1 MDRAWQAGRP
11 HRLIT
16 GARPITGPGPDTLR
30 KGELVDQMALL
41 LLLLLGAVL
50 TVPLGQRLGLP
61 APVLMTLAGV
71 AMAFSSFVPDVDI
84 PPEIILPAL
93 LPPLLYASVQRTSWR
108 QFAANKR
115 PIFLSLIHIA
125 DAIVPGLPIAA
136 AVALGA
142 LVAPPD
148 PVAASAVAGSL
159 GLPRRLVSILEGEGL
174 FNDVTAIVLYHVAIA
189 AAVSGT
195 FSLPEAFG
203 LLILSAVVAVVVGLA
218 LGWLTIKLMG
228 LLGDATLQV
237 GLTLLVPFVSYVLAE
252 ELMGSGVLA
261 VLTTALFL
269 AEHTADADDVQGRL
283 TGRSFWEIVD
293 TLVTGVAFGL
303 IGLELHSVF
312 GTAGDRVPELL
323 GWGLA
328 VVAVVVGVRLL
339 WLLPA
344 TWLAKRLHTRRDY
357 DEDIPT
363 SWRETVVMW
372 WAGMRGVASVAL
384 ALAIPLETDD
394 GKPFPGR
401 DEIVF
406 IAFVVIMATLV
417 VQGLTLPW
425 LVRTLGVR
433 ADTDAERAL
442 ERELAGRAAGA
453 AKRRLK
459 EIEEEEDFP
468 DDVVERLHRV
478 AYDIGARI
486 SPDMVDEERR
496 EAYARRVER
505 FKAVSRV
512 QRDMLSAA
520 RHEVLSARNEPGA
533 DPEIVDR
540 VLRYLDV
547 RSLR

>member
-1 MDRAWQAGRP
+1 M
-11 HRLIT
+11 
-16 GARPITGPGPDTLR
+16 
-30 KGELVDQMALL
+30 EQMSLL
-41 LLLLLGAVL
+41 LLLLLGAVV
-50 TVPLGQRLGLP
+50 TVPLGDRLRLP
-61 APVLMTLAGV
+61 APVLMTLIGV
-71 AMAFSSFVPDVDI
+71 AMAFMPFVPNVDI

-108 QFAANKR
+108 QFAANRR
-115 PIFLSLIHIA
+115 PIFLLAVALVFVTTAAVAAVAGS
-125 DAIVPGLPIAA
+125 IVPGLPIAA

-148 PVAASAVAGSL
+148 PVAATAVAGSV

-174 FNDVTAIVLYHVAIA
+174 FNDVTAIVLYHVAVA

-203 LLILSAVVAVVVGLA
+203 LLVLSAVVAVAVGLA

-237 GLTLLVPFVSYVLAE
+237 GLTLLVPFVSYALAE

-261 VLTTALFL
+261 VLTVALFL
-269 AEHTADADDVQGRL
+269 AEHTADADDVLGRL
-283 TGRSFWEIVD
+283 TGRTFWDIVD

-303 IGLELHSVF
+303 IGLELHGVL
-312 GTAGDRVPELL
+312 GTADGRAPEMA

-328 VVAVVVGVRLL
+328 IVAVVVGVRLL

-344 TWLAKRLHTRRDY
+344 TWLAKKLHARRDVS
-357 DEDIPT
+357 EDIPT

-394 GKPFPGR
+394 GQPFPGR
-401 DEIVF
+401 EEIIF
-406 IAFVVIMATLV
+406 IAFAVIMATLV
-417 VQGLTLPW
+417 FQGLTLPW
-425 LVRTLGVR
+425 LVRKLRVR
-433 ADTDAERAL
+433 ADTAAEESL
-442 ERELAGRAAGA
+442 ERELAIRAARA
-453 AKRRLK
+453 AKYRLK
-459 EIEEEEDFP
+459 EIQDAEEFPEE
-468 DDVVERLHRV
+468 VLERLQRA

-496 EAYARRVER
+496 EAYAKRAER
-505 FKAVSRV
+505 FKAVGRV
-512 QRDMLSAA
+512 QREMMSAA
-520 RHEVLSARNEPGA
+520 RHEVLSARSEPGS
-533 DPEIVDR
+533 DPEVVDR

>member
-1 MDRAWQAGRP
+1 
-11 HRLIT
+11 
-16 GARPITGPGPDTLR
+16 
-30 KGELVDQMALL
+30 MALL
-41 LLLLLGAVL
+41 LLLLLGAVV
-50 TVPLGQRLGLP
+50 TVPLGERLGLP

-71 AMAFSSFVPDVDI
+71 AMAFIGFVPKVDI

-108 QFAANKR
+108 QFAANRR
-115 PIFLSLIHIA
+115 PIFLLA
-125 DAIVPGLPIAA
+125 VALVFVTTAAVAAVANAIVPGLPIAA

-148 PVAASAVAGSL
+148 PVAATAVAGSL

-195 FSLPEAFG
+195 FSLPHALG
-203 LLILSAVVAVVVGLA
+203 LLVLSAVVAVAVGLV

-252 ELMGSGVLA
+252 ELQGSGVLA

-269 AEHTADADDVQGRL
+269 AEHTADADDVLGRL
-283 TGRSFWEIVD
+283 TGRTFWEIVD

-303 IGLELHSVF
+303 IGLELRNVF
-312 GTAGDRVPELL
+312 GVSDGRAWQMI
-323 GWGLA
+323 GWGLVI
-328 VVAVVVGVRLL
+328 VVVVVGVRLL

-357 DEDIPT
+357 SEEIPT

-372 WAGMRGVASVAL
+372 WAGMRGVATVAL
-384 ALAIPLETDD
+384 ALAIPLKTDD

-406 IAFVVIMATLV
+406 IAFAVIMATLV
-417 VQGLTLPW
+417 FQGLTLPW
-425 LVRTLGVR
+425 LVRKLGVR
-433 ADTDAERAL
+433 ADTDAEATL
-442 ERELAGRAAGA
+442 ERDLAMRAVKA
-453 AKRRLK
+453 ARQRLR
-459 EIEEEEDFP
+459 EIQEVEEFP
-468 DDVVERLHRV
+468 QEVVERLLRL
-478 AYDIGARI
+478 AYDVGARI
-486 SPDMVDEERR
+486 SPEMIDEDRR
-496 EAYARRVER
+496 EAYAQRAGRLR
-505 FKAVSRV
+505 AVSRI
-512 QRDMLSAA
+512 QREMMSAA
-520 RHEVLSARNEPGA
+520 RHAVLSARSETGT
-533 DPEIVDR
+533 DPEVVDR
-540 VLRYLDV
+540 VLRQLDV

>member
-1 MDRAWQAGRP
+1 M
-11 HRLIT
+11 
-16 GARPITGPGPDTLR
+16 
-30 KGELVDQMALL
+30 DQMALL
-41 LLLLLGAVL
+41 LLLLLGAVV
-50 TVPLGQRLGLP
+50 TVPLGERLGLP

-71 AMAFSSFVPDVDI
+71 GMAFLSFVPNVDI

-115 PIFLSLIHIA
+115 PIFLLAVALVFITTA
-125 DAIVPGLPIAA
+125 AVAAVANAIVPGLPIAA

-148 PVAASAVAGSL
+148 PVAATAVAGSV

-203 LLILSAVVAVVVGLA
+203 LLFLSAVVAVVVGLA
-218 LGWLTIKLMG
+218 LGWITIKLMG

-269 AEHTADADDVQGRL
+269 AEHTADADDVLGRL
-283 TGRSFWEIVD
+283 TGRTFWEIVD

-303 IGLELHSVF
+303 IGLELHNVF
-312 GTAGDRVPELL
+312 GTADGREFRML
-323 GWGLA
+323 GWSLA

-339 WLLPA
+339 YLLPA
-344 TWLAKRLHTRRDY
+344 TWLAKRLHTRRDAS
-357 DEDIPT
+357 EEIPT

-372 WAGMRGVASVAL
+372 WSGMRGVASVAL
-384 ALAIPLETDD
+384 ALAIPLKTDD

-406 IAFVVIMATLV
+406 IAFAVIMATLV

-425 LVRTLGVR
+425 LVRKLRVQ
-433 ADTDAERAL
+433 ADTDAEEAL
-442 ERELAGRAAGA
+442 EKDLAIRAAKA
-453 AKRRLK
+453 AKQRLK
-459 EIEEEEDFP
+459 EIREVEEFP
-468 DDVVERLHRV
+468 DEVAERLQRL
-478 AYDIGARI
+478 AYDMGARI
-486 SPDMVDEERR
+486 SPDMVDDERR
-496 EAYARRVER
+496 EAYAKRAER
-505 FKAVSRV
+505 FKAVNRV
-512 QRDMLSAA
+512 QREMMSAA
-520 RHEVLSARNEPGA
+520 RHAVLAARSEAGT
-533 DPEIVDR
+533 DPEVVDR
-540 VLRYLDV
+540 VLRHLDV

>member
-1 MDRAWQAGRP
+1 M
-11 HRLIT
+11 
-16 GARPITGPGPDTLR
+16 
-30 KGELVDQMALL
+30 DQMALL
-41 LLLLLGAVL
+41 LLLLLGAVV
-50 TVPLGQRLGLP
+50 TVPLGERLRLP
-61 APVLMTLAGV
+61 APILMTLAGIV
-71 AMAFSSFVPDVDI
+71 MAFASFVPDVDI
-84 PPEIILPAL
+84 PPEFILPAV

-108 QFAANKR
+108 QFAANRR
-115 PIFLSLIHIA
+115 PIFLLAVALVFVTTAAVATVAHA
-125 DAIVPGLPIAA
+125 MVPGLPIAA

-148 PVAASAVAGSL
+148 PVAATAVAGSV

-195 FSLPEAFG
+195 FSLPAAFG
-203 LLILSAVVAVVVGLA
+203 LLVLSAVVAVVVGLV

-228 LLGDATLQV
+228 FLGDATLQV

-269 AEHTADADDVQGRL
+269 AEHTADADDVLGRL

-303 IGLELHSVF
+303 IGLELQNVF
-312 GTAGDRVPELL
+312 GTADGRELRL
-323 GWGLA
+323 AGWGLA

-357 DEDIPT
+357 SEEIPT
-363 SWRETVVMW
+363 SWRETVIMW

-394 GKPFPGR
+394 GRPFPGR

-406 IAFVVIMATLV
+406 IAFAVIMATLV
-417 VQGLTLPW
+417 LQGLTLPW
-425 LVRTLGVR
+425 LVRKLGVR
-433 ADTDAERAL
+433 ADTDAEQAL
-442 ERELAGRAAGA
+442 ERDLALRAAAA
-453 AKRRLK
+453 AKTRLK
-459 EIEEEEDFP
+459 EVQNTEDLPEE
-468 DDVVERLHRV
+468 VLERLLRA

-486 SPDMVDEERR
+486 SPDIVDEERR
-496 EAYARRVER
+496 EAYAQRAQR
-505 FKAVSRV
+505 FKEVNRI
-512 QRDMLSAA
+512 QREMMSAA
-520 RHEVLSARNEPGA
+520 RHAVLAARSEPGS
-533 DPEIVDR
+533 DPEVVDR